1 MGIIGMTNTERQI
14 LVNQAAIMGFLHG
27 TFLDKVTEQNQKSYN
42 GLYSCYQVTKGM
54 LDMDDRL
61 KTYYS
66 TGIDILQTSE

>member
-27 TFLDKVTEQNQKSYN
+27 SFLDKVTEHNQESYN
-42 GLYSCYQVTKGM
+42 VLYACYLVTKGM

-61 KTYYS
+61 KTCYS
-66 TGIDILQTSE
+66 NGLDNLQTSE